1 MDSSEMGFPVRDWFN
16 ALEPF
21 SEKLRGRVRVMFGLS
36 GRIGPRSFWTESA
49 RMPTDTHLKNRQAL
63 DMFSFGKFR
72 DCQIARRTVPDSG
85 YAEASSRDSLHSSD
99 KCSSTSCE

>member
-1 MDSSEMGFPVRDWFN
+1 MVELLPAEFVELLLVRLELRLTIDSSEMGFPLRDWFN

-49 RMPTDTHLKNRQAL
+49 RIPTDTHLKNRQAL
-63 DMFSFGKFR
+63 VMFFF
-72 DCQIARRTVPDSG
+72 
-85 YAEASSRDSLHSSD
+85 D
-99 KCSSTSCE
+99 KLKDR